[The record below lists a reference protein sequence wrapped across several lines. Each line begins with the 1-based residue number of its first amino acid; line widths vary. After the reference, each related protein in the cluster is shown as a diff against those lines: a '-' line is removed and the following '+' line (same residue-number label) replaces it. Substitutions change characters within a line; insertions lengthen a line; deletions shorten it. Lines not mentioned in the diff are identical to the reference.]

1 MYFYKGE
8 EMVFGFKCF
17 DKGLVNSYGV
27 KFEEGK
33 IYETCGEIKF
43 GLWGNGY
50 HMCKNIEDTLRY
62 FDGMNMDVD
71 ICSVLGMGNIDIYN
85 DDYNGYYDMY
95 SVEKIKIIKL
105 LTRDEIPYIATNPDY
120 VCPTEFGSVP
130 DCGSVCDMIYNAT
143 KKRPLVIGKPEPL
156 MPQLA
161 MQQHGYTKEETAV
174 IGDRIYTDIKSGLNA
189 GVTGILVMSGETTQ
203 EILDASED
211 KPHMVLKDAGE
222 MIPML

>member
-105 LTRDEIPYIATNPDY
+105 LTRDEIIDMVLSLNEFRVMRFLQGYRLDDSEIALFLDKFNNNMN
-120 VCPTEFGSVP
+120 
-130 DCGSVCDMIYNAT
+130 VCDVISYYQYGDKEVYSRRY
-143 KKRPLVIGKPEPL
+143 KK
-156 MPQLA
+156 
-161 MQQHGYTKEETAV
+161 
-174 IGDRIYTDIKSGLNA
+174 
-189 GVTGILVMSGETTQ
+189 
-203 EILDASED
+203 
-211 KPHMVLKDAGE
+211 
-222 MIPML
+222 